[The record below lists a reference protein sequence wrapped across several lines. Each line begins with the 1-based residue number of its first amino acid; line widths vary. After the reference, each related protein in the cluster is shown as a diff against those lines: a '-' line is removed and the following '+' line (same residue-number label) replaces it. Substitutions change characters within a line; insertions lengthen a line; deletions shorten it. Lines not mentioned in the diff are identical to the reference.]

1 MKCNLIII
9 QFKTFSTVSWD
20 FDACVAQRWAQEFLS
35 HCMGLL
41 SWVPSS
47 FLLPLP
53 RSPFPLPWP
62 ESLNLSS
69 WLCHALPTLPASRTK
84 WQEVRVR
91 EKLVGRGLGTSPV
104 GSVVKNP
111 PADGWGHRFDPWSG
125 EIPHATGQLSPCATT
140 TEPFATTTAAHGPL

>member
-1 MKCNLIII
+1 MDLRSLL
-9 QFKTFSTVSWD
+9 FFFLTFSN
-20 FDACVAQRWAQEFLS
+20 AIN
-35 HCMGLL
+35 
-41 SWVPSS
+41 
-47 FLLPLP
+47 
-53 RSPFPLPWP
+53 FPLKIALAASNQFGYFTFSFSIQNIFYCLLRLRCMCCP

-125 EIPHATGQLSPCATT
+125 KIPHATGQLSPCATT